1 MLQVH
6 QNIVNKP
13 KLFLHLRIIQKEQ
26 IYDLRFS
33 AFMLILKLIKGVVKK
48 NKFKINVFITKQ
60 FS

>member
-6 QNIVNKP
+6 QNTVNKP
-13 KLFLHLRIIQKEQ
+13 ILFLLSLRIQKEQ

-33 AFMLILKLIKGVVKK
+33 AFMLILKLVKGVVKK